1 MKISVII
8 PVYNGEKTVEQLT
21 NEILDT
27 TGNSLFEIILVND
40 GSRDKSES
48 ILEKLSTKN
57 EKIKFISLR
66 KNFGEHNAVMCGL
79 NFMSGDAAVIMDDDG
94 QNPATEILK
103 LVHEAEKGFDVV
115 YAQYNRKKH
124 RAARNFAGR
133 MNDKLA
139 NLLLKK
145 PKDLYL
151 NSFKLIK
158 KEIVD
163 ELIKY
168 KGPSPYIDGLIFRT
182 TDNIGKTETEHA
194 GRKSGKSNY
203 TIGKLVSLCFN
214 LFFNFSILPLRILT
228 VTGFIAFIIGFILSL
243 YFIINKIIYP
253 DEVLGW
259 TSTIVAILVFSGA
272 QLIFLGLIGE
282 YIGKQ
287 YFDQNKTPQW
297 VIKKKNITKKDVEL

>member
-1 MKISVII
+1 LKISVII
-8 PVYNGEKTVEQLT
+8 PVYNSEKTLQNVVEG
-21 NEILDT
+21 ILAA
-27 TGNSLFEIILVND
+27 GNNLHEIILIND
-40 GSRDKSES
+40 GSKDKSES
-48 ILEKLSTKN
+48 LLENLASKN

-94 QNPATEILK
+94 QNPPSEILK
-103 LVHEAEKGFDVV
+103 LVNEAEKGFDVV
-115 YAQYNRKKH
+115 YAQYDRKKH
-124 RAARNFAGR
+124 RASRNFAGK

-139 NLLLKK
+139 SFLLKK

-151 NSFKLIK
+151 NSFKLIG
-158 KEIVD
+158 KEVVEEI
-163 ELIKY
+163 IKY

-182 TDNIGKTETEHA
+182 TDNIGKTETEHSQ
-194 GRKSGKSNY
+194 RISGKSNY
-203 TIGKLVSLCFN
+203 TLGKLISLCFN
-214 LFFNFSILPLRILT
+214 MFFNFSILPLRILT
-228 VTGFIAFIIGFILSL
+228 VTGFIAFIIGFILSV

-259 TSTIVAILVFSGA
+259 TSTIVAVLVFSGA

-297 VIKKKNITKKDVEL
+297 VIKKKKF

>member
-1 MKISVII
+1 MKISIII

-21 NEILDT
+21 NDILVTAGID
-27 TGNSLFEIILVND
+27 LEEIILIND
-40 GSRDKSES
+40 GSKDKSES
-48 ILEKLSTKN
+48 LLENLAAKN

-79 NFMSGDAAVIMDDDG
+79 NFMTGDAAVIMDDDG
-94 QNPATEILK
+94 QNPASEILK
-103 LVHEAEKGFDVV
+103 LVNESEKGFDAV
-115 YAQYNRKKH
+115 YAQYDRKKH
-124 RAARNFAGR
+124 HPSRNFAGKL
-133 MNDKLA
+133 NDKAA
-139 NLLLKK
+139 NFLLKK

-158 KEIVD
+158 KEIVG
-163 ELIKY
+163 EIIKY

-182 TDNIGKTETEHA
+182 TDNIGKVITEHSE
-194 GRKSGKSNY
+194 RKSGKSNY
-203 TIGKLVSLCFN
+203 TIGKLISLCFN

-228 VTGFIAFIIGFILSL
+228 VTGFIAFIIGSVLSV

-272 QLIFLGLIGE
+272 QLIFIGLIGE

-297 VIKKKNITKKDVEL
+297 VIKKINITKKDVEQ